1 MKRRMLPALAVFLGC
16 MFMFCGI
23 AQAQRMRMS
32 PEEQA
37 KVLKDSLSLTDE
49 QTTKITTILKDARE
63 ETTTLMS
70 QNKDDRD
77 AMRSSMQAMQKKTDT
92 QIKAV
97 LTEEQTKKY
106 DALIKARRAHM
117 QQMRGQRGQ
126 QQQ

>member
-1 MKRRMLPALAVFLGC
+1 MLPALAVFLGC